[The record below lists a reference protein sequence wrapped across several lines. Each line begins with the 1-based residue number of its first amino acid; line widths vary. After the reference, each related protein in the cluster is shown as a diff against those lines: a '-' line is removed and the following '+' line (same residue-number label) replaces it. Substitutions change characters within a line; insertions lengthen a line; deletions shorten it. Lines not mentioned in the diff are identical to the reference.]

1 MKINISYLNVR
12 ISIVIFKIII
22 CLFLIHLPAFSQ
34 WNFVGLENHIVNSLV
49 IDDQNRLIAG
59 TDKGLY
65 IYHNANWLEISK
77 LLPSQNMIVTGPRR
91 FVAALGGGS
100 NSDGLYSAD
109 AKAEAPYYQLSLIGY
124 MDFPQSLGKTE
135 NSDVVYVGG
144 PNKMAYS
151 ILDTANG
158 EYMDLMPIK
167 IPYFPFGIENPK
179 CAGVHVFS
187 GDNRLYAGGYDMSP
201 DPGPGSL
208 LWEMQD
214 TMTVLAPLNTS
225 SLTEGYTELG
235 GTQLYIGTI
244 DSGIYSHSAA
254 SSRPPV
260 KYAETPSDEPVNDM
274 ITISSLVMSDILC
287 IAVKSGVYLRA
298 GNSWNEVGD
307 IPEEPNCIVRMLDS
321 SNIVGYVLYAGT
333 KNGVYHYWSATDPIN
348 NYQKDK
354 VLNNVLLLQL
364 TQFGTVSISF
374 YLQKEGK
381 VKVDILDLA
390 GRNISTP
397 VNGYYRAGKHV
408 LSVNEKDTN
417 TGNFSNGVYILRLS
431 TGGKQISKRFVLA
444 K

>member
-1 MKINISYLNVR
+1 MKTNVSNCKLPNI
-12 ISIVIFKIII
+12 IGIFHITI
-22 CLFLIHLPAFSQ
+22 CLFLIQLPAFSQ
-34 WNFVGLENHIVNSLV
+34 WNFVGLENHIVNCLV

-77 LLPSQNMIVTGPRR
+77 LLPAQNMIVTGPRR

-100 NSDGLYSAD
+100 NSDGVYSVD

-144 PNKMAYS
+144 PNQMAYS

-158 EYMDLMPIK
+158 EYMNLMPIK

-187 GDNRLYAGGYDMSP
+187 GDKRLYAGGFDMSP
-201 DPGPGSL
+201 DPGPGNL

-214 TMTVLAPLNTS
+214 SMTILSPLNTS
-225 SLTEGYTELG
+225 SLTEGFTETG
-235 GTQLYIGTI
+235 GIQLYIGTI
-244 DSGIYSHSAA
+244 DSGIYFHSAA

-260 KYAETPSDEPVNDM
+260 KFAETPNDEPVNDM
-274 ITISSLVMSDILC
+274 ITIPSLVMSDILF
-287 IAVKSGVYLRA
+287 IAVQSGVYLRA
-298 GNSWNEVGD
+298 GNSWNEVGN
-307 IPEEPNCIVRMLDS
+307 IPEEPNSIVRMLDS

-333 KNGVYHYWSATDPIN
+333 KNGVYHYWSGTDVIN
-348 NYQKDK
+348 NYQADNA
-354 VLNNVLLLQL
+354 LNNV
-364 TQFGTVSISF
+364 QFSQSIQNGIVTISF
-374 YLQKEGK
+374 YLQKAGK

-390 GRNISTP
+390 GRSISTS
-397 VNGYYRAGKHV
+397 VNDYYRAGKHV
-408 LSVNEKDTN
+408 LALNGKDAN
-417 TGNFSNGVYILRLS
+417 TGKFSNGVYILRLS
-431 TGGKQISKRFVLA
+431 TKGKQICIRFIIA

>member
-1 MKINISYLNVR
+1 MKKNVLYMKVR
-12 ISIVIFKIII
+12 FTIEIFKVII

-34 WNFVGLENHIVNSLV
+34 WNFVGLEDHIVNSLV

-59 TDKGLY
+59 TDQGLY
-65 IYHNANWLEISK
+65 IYYNANWLEISK
-77 LLPSQNMIVTGPRR
+77 LLPAQDMIVTGPRR

-100 NSDGLYSAD
+100 NSDGLYSVD

-124 MDFPQSLGKTE
+124 MDFPQSLGKTD

-158 EYMDLMPIK
+158 EYMNLMPIK

-187 GDNRLYAGGYDMSP
+187 GDKRLYAGGFDMSP
-201 DPGPGSL
+201 DPGPGNL

-214 TMTVLAPLNTS
+214 TMTILAPLNTS
-225 SLTEGYTELG
+225 SLTEGYTETG
-235 GTQLYIGTI
+235 GIQLYIGTI

-260 KYAETPSDEPVNDM
+260 KFAATPNDEPANDM
-274 ITISSLVMSDILC
+274 ITISLLVMSDILF
-287 IAVKSGVYLRA
+287 IAVQSGVYLRA
-298 GNSWNEVGD
+298 GNSWNEVSD

-321 SNIVGYVLYAGT
+321 TNIVGYVLYAGT
-333 KNGVYHYWSATDPIN
+333 KNGVYCYVSATDPIKN
-348 NYQKDK
+348 FKAD
-354 VLNNVLLLQL
+354 NVLFLQS
-364 TQFGTVSISF
+364 TQYGTVSISF
-374 YLQKEGK
+374 YLQMAGK

-397 VNGYYRAGKHV
+397 VIGYYRAGKHV
-408 LSVNEKDTN
+408 LSLNEKDTN

-431 TGGKQISKRFVLA
+431 TGRKQTCKRFVLA

>member
-1 MKINISYLNVR
+1 MKINISYLKEQST
-12 ISIVIFKIII
+12 IKIFKIIA
-22 CLFLIHLPAFSQ
+22 CLFLIQLPVFSQ
-34 WNFVGLENHIVNSLV
+34 WNFVGLDNHIVNRLV

-59 TDKGLY
+59 TDQGLY

-77 LLPSQNMIVTGPRR
+77 LLPAQDMIVTGPRR

-100 NSDGLYSAD
+100 NSDGLYSVD

-135 NSDVVYVGG
+135 NSDMVYVGG
-144 PNKMAYS
+144 PNKLAYS

-158 EYMDLMPIK
+158 EYMNLMPIK

-187 GDNRLYAGGYDMSP
+187 GDNRLYAGGFDMSP
-201 DPGPGSL
+201 EPGPGNL

-214 TMTVLAPLNTS
+214 SMTILAPLNTS
-225 SLTEGYTELG
+225 SLTEGYTETG
-235 GTQLYIGTI
+235 GTEFYIGTI

-260 KYAETPSDEPVNDM
+260 KYAETPNDEPVNDM
-274 ITISSLVMSDILC
+274 ITIPSLVMSDILF
-287 IAVKSGVYLRA
+287 IAVPSGVYLRA
-298 GNSWNEVGD
+298 GNSWNEVDD

-333 KNGVYHYWSATDPIN
+333 KKGVYHYWSGTDAIN
-348 NYQKDK
+348 NYQADNA
-354 VLNNVLLLQL
+354 LNNVLFSQSI
-364 TQFGTVSISF
+364 QNGNVSIAF
-374 YLQKEGK
+374 YLQKAGK

-390 GRNISTP
+390 GRRISTP
-397 VNGYYRAGKHV
+397 VNNYYGTGKHV
-408 LSVNEKDTN
+408 LALNGRNRN
-417 TGNFSNGVYILRLS
+417 TGNISNGVYILRLS
-431 TGGKQISKRFVLA
+431 TEGKQICKRFIIA